1 MLASVRDSC
10 ARAGIRGRRRGNIV
24 LVAYQIIII
33 EGSTRCSV
41 PLHMDVLDLE
51 YERKNERCIPV
62 YLAREEHRRSL
73 AMHDLSERATR
84 LIFDVSW
91 I

>member
-41 PLHMDVLDLE
+41 PQFTWR
-51 YERKNERCIPV
+51 ERNIDDRWRCMICLKGPPG
-62 YLAREEHRRSL
+62 
-73 AMHDLSERATR
+73 
-84 LIFDVSW
+84 
-91 I
+91 